1 MDEDSIINLAVII
14 SSAFLFG
21 LYHAYLFYVFKHS
34 PRKTIYGLTSSARR
48 VFVASIMYRK
58 DAILAVQTLRN
69 WIMAASALASTSI
82 VIVIGLAAFLSA
94 VGQVTVDSTGIDSN
108 PIKFNSLLN
117 NWFPVKIVCLIITLM
132 TAFFMFAQ
140 AMRFFN
146 HVCIVINVNISDEEL
161 GKLDKHARLA
171 YLSITPDFVGDLMNR
186 AAFYNT
192 SGLRMYYLTFPLIA
206 WVGGPWYLIGATII
220 LLIILRQL
228 DFNTNISKRDLDASK
243 KSDEESSPEDLPH
256 EELHRRAS
264 IEMRSIA

>member
-1 MDEDSIINLAVII
+1 
-14 SSAFLFG
+14 
-21 LYHAYLFYVFKHS
+21 
-34 PRKTIYGLTSSARR
+34 
-48 VFVASIMYRK
+48 
-58 DAILAVQTLRN
+58 
-69 WIMAASALASTSI
+69 MAASALASTSI
-82 VIVIGLAAFLSA
+82 VLVIGLAAFLSTVGRGASDAA
-94 VGQVTVDSTGIDSN
+94 VIDSN
-108 PIKFNSLLN
+108 PIKFNSFLN
-117 NWFPVKIVCLIITLM
+117 SWFPVKIVCLIVSLM

-171 YLSITPDFVGDLMNR
+171 YRAITPDVVGDLMNR

-206 WVGGPWYLIGATII
+206 WVGGPWYLIAGTII

-228 DFNTNISKRDLDASK
+228 DFNSNISKRDLERLR

-256 EELHRRAS
+256 EELHRRVS